1 MKLKPLFLEEIRK
14 IFEILEDESSKY
26 KAPPTI
32 LIIINILKN
41 ILIKYE
47 NNQRLI
53 KSIIGEQKELTDDD
67 IKKHSLVKYD
77 ILEKIED
84 HDGIKKIENLQIKN
98 RKFTNYE
105 NEKERI
111 TEAAIELLDLYYK
124 MKEKAE
130 SEKKIEV
137 VDQKMKKVSVNLD
150 QNEADKLLLRKMT
163 FRDVL
168 VKEIFL

>member
-1 MKLKPLFLEEIRK
+1 MYEPE
-14 IFEILEDESSKY
+14 
-26 KAPPTI
+26 PPI

-124 MKEKAE
+124 MKEKAQP
-130 SEKKIEV
+130 EK
-137 VDQKMKKVSVNLD
+137 SRLS
-150 QNEADKLLLRKMT
+150 LRK
-163 FRDVL
+163 RL
-168 VKEIFL
+168 KWLIKK